1 MSGRRFYLN
10 IKHRLT
16 TALNPALC
24 QLCGIP
30 VSADAYLCIHCQT
43 ALRRVPNP
51 CLLCGLPNLA
61 AGDIC
66 AACLKN
72 PPRWARMAAPL
83 IFGDHTRQ
91 LLLQL
96 KYAAQLHQARV
107 LLTHIVDAYRQRPVE
122 VLLPVPAHR
131 QKLIGRGYNQAH
143 EIAKIL
149 SERLSKRLD
158 DRSLSKI
165 RQTGAQSGLNLHQRR
180 RNIRGA
186 FEYRPL
192 RDYRSVAIVDDII
205 TSGSTMNEICRLLHK
220 AGVDY
225 VEVWSV
231 ARTLKN

>member
-30 VSADAYLCIHCQT
+30 VSADAYLCMHCQT
-43 ALRRVPNP
+43 ALRTVPNP
-51 CLLCGLPNLA
+51 CLLCGLPNPA
-61 AGDIC
+61 EGDIC

-72 PPRWARMAAPL
+72 PPRWARMVAPL
-83 IFGDHTRQ
+83 IFGGHTRQ

-96 KYAAQLHQARV
+96 KYAGQLHQARV
-107 LLTHIVDAYRQRPVE
+107 LLTHILAAYRQRPVE

-131 QKLIGRGYNQAH
+131 HKLTGRGYNQAQ

-149 SERLSKRLD
+149 SDRLSLRLD
-158 DRSLSKI
+158 DRSLIKI
-165 RQTGAQSGLNLHQRR
+165 RQTDAQSGLNLHQRR

-186 FEYRPL
+186 FEYRS
-192 RDYRSVAIVDDII
+192 RCDYRSVAIVDDII
-205 TSGSTMNEICRLLHK
+205 TSGSTMHEICRLLHK
-220 AGVDY
+220 VGVEH

-231 ARTLKN
+231 ARTLKD